1 MKASIRTK
9 EDGSV
14 VMQLDPEAARATFA
28 SVQFASRFHGK
39 IAALSRLTEQ
49 ELAHKASGSGGEE
62 SNAND

>member
-1 MKASIRTK
+1 MKALIRTE

-28 SVQFASRFHGK
+28 SVQFASRFHDK

-49 ELAHKASGSGGEE
+49 ELAQQSEPIRRRRTKCQ
-62 SNAND
+62 